1 MSERAQRLLGHDV
14 HGPADAPVLVLGSS
28 LGTDRTMWDAALPRL
43 AERLRV
49 VRYDHRGH
57 GSSPVPPG
65 PYDLAGLAGDLVEL
79 LDALGIERAHVGGVS
94 LGGMVA
100 MQLAA
105 TRPDR
110 VDRLGL
116 VCTSAH
122 LPPASSWTERA
133 ATVRTAG
140 AGALV
145 DAVFARWFTPAGADS
160 AEALRLRDAFLAVPP
175 EGYAGCCEAVG
186 AMDLRPLLGRITA
199 PTLVVAGADDPG
211 APPPH
216 AEVIAAGIVG
226 GGGSAEVVV
235 LPATAHLA
243 AVERADAVA
252 DLLLRHLC
260 GPR

>member
-1 MSERAQRLLGHDV
+1 VGEDGGVDGLLGHDV

-28 LGTDRTMWDAALPRL
+28 VGTDRTMWDAALPRL
-43 AERLRV
+43 AGRFRV

-57 GSSPVPPG
+57 GASPVPPG
-65 PYDLAGLAGDLVEL
+65 PYDLAGLAADVLRL
-79 LDALGIERAHVGGVS
+79 LDALGVQRAHVAGLS

-105 TRPDR
+105 THPER

-122 LPPASSWTERA
+122 VPPPSMWSERA

-140 AGALV
+140 PQALV
-145 DAVFARWFTPAGADS
+145 DAVFARWFTPAGAAS
-160 AEALRLRDAFLAVPP
+160 PEARRLREVFLTQPP

-199 PTLVVAGADDPG
+199 PALVVAGAEDPG
-211 APPPH
+211 MPPEH
-216 AEVIAAGIVG
+216 AEAVAAGITAG
-226 GGGSAEVVV
+226 GGRAEVAVV
-235 LPATAHLA
+235 PAAAHLA
-243 AVERADAVA
+243 AVERPDEVV
-252 DLLLRHLC
+252 DLLVQHLSS
-260 GPR
+260 